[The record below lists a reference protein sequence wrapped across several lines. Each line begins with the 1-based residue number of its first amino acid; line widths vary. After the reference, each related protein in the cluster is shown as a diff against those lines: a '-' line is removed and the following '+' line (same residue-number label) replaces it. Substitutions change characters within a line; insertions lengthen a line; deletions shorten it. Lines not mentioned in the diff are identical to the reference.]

1 MYKCKKY
8 LNLLKLLIVCLIS
21 NFFVFNSTYAEIVKK
36 IEIIGNDR
44 ISDDTIKL
52 FSQVSIEDDLYI
64 DDLNTILKNLY
75 ETNFFK
81 DVLVEFEN
89 NILLIKISENPIIEK
104 VNYEG
109 IKSNKLLEQIK
120 ENALIKSRS
129 SYNEFILNE
138 EKKRLKNLLK
148 ELGYYNPKIDI
159 TLKEERNNLITLN
172 LNFELGNKAKIKKIT
187 FVGNKIFKDRK
198 LRRIIAS
205 TEYKYWKFLSGR
217 KFLNENLVELDKRL
231 LTNFYKN
238 SGFYNVEVNTSFAKL
253 INDDEFELI
262 FNINAK
268 SKIFFGELK
277 LKLPNDFDENNFQS
291 IKKLFLKLK
300 GETYSL
306 NLIDKILDEIDT
318 ITTLEQYKF
327 INATVN
333 ENIKDN
339 LIDLEF
345 VIGESEKFYVSKINI
360 FGNNVTAENVIRNQ
374 FEVDEGDPFNEIL
387 VNKSINNLKSL
398 GFFKAVNKKIID
410 NKNSKTK
417 TINITVEEKPTG
429 EISAQAGVGTDG
441 SSIGFGVKENN
452 YLGKGISLDSNFL
465 ISDES
470 FKGKFSVTNPNYK
483 NSDKSFYFAAEAI
496 ETDNYKTFG
505 YKTNKTGFTIGS
517 NFEYLN
523 DLFLGI
529 GNSNYYEK
537 IETNSS
543 ASARQQAQEGDY
555 WDSFLNL
562 DFNYDKRNQKFQT
575 SSGFRSFYSIGIPV
589 ISDTNTLKN
598 YYSHSYYFDLFDKN
612 VSSISFYFESANSIN
627 NKDIKLS
634 ERITIPS
641 RRLRGFESGRVGP
654 KDGDDFIGGN
664 FAYSVNFSSTI
675 PQLLAESQ
683 NVDFLL
689 FTDIADIWGVDY
701 DSSLDNSKIRSSIG
715 LGLDWFSPLG
725 PMNFSL
731 AHPITKANGDR
742 TETFRFNL
750 GTTF

>member
-1 MYKCKKY
+1 MYQKIY
-8 LNLLKLLIVCLIS
+8 I
-21 NFFVFNSTYAEIVKK
+21 NFIILFACFFININTVHSEIVNK
-36 IEIIGNDR
+36 IEIIGNER
-44 ISDDTIKL
+44 ISDDTVEL
-52 FSQVSIEDDLYI
+52 FSQVSLEDDLTT

-81 DVLVEFEN
+81 NVSVELKN
-89 NILLIKISENPIIEK
+89 NILSITILENPIIETI
-104 VNYEG
+104 NYNG
-109 IKSNKLLEQIK
+109 IKSNKLIDQLK
-120 ENALIKSRS
+120 EDALLKSRS
-129 SYNEFILNE
+129 SYNEFILSE
-138 EKKRLKNLLK
+138 EKKRLINLLK
-148 ELGYYNPKIDI
+148 EIGYYKPEIDI
-159 TLKEERNNLITLN
+159 ILNEENDNLVTLN
-172 LNFELGNKAKIKKIT
+172 LNFNLGNKAKIKKIT
-187 FVGNKIFKDRK
+187 FIGNKIFKDKK

-217 KFLNENLVELDKRL
+217 KFLNEQLVEFDKRL

-238 SGFYNVEVNTSFAKL
+238 NGFYNVKVNTSFAKL
-253 INDDEFELI
+253 LNKDEFELI
-262 FNINAK
+262 FNIDAK
-268 SKIFFGELK
+268 SKVFFGDLT
-277 LKLPNDFDENNFQS
+277 LNLPSDFDENNFQR
-291 IKKLFLKLK
+291 INKLFLKLK

-327 INATVN
+327 LNASVN
-333 ENIKDN
+333 ENLENDKIN
-339 LIDLEF
+339 LEF
-345 VIGESEKFYVSKINI
+345 IIQESEKYYIDKINI

-398 GFFKAVNKKIID
+398 GFFKTVDKEIIDVNNSNTKII
-410 NKNSKTK
+410 NL
-417 TINITVEEKPTG
+417 TVKEKPTG

-452 YLGKGISLDSNFL
+452 YLGKGIALDTNFSLSADSFR
-465 ISDES
+465 
-470 FKGKFSVTNPNYK
+470 GKFSITNPNYK
-483 NSDKSFYFAAEAI
+483 NTDKSFYFSAEAL
-496 ETDNYKTFG
+496 ETDNYQTFG
-505 YKTNKTGFTIGS
+505 YKTNKTGFSVGS

-537 IETNSS
+537 IETNST
-543 ASARQQAQEGDY
+543 ASTRQQSQEGDY
-555 WDSFLNL
+555 WDTFINL
-562 DFNYDKRNQKFQT
+562 DLNYDKRDQKFQT
-575 SSGFRSFYSIGIPV
+575 SSGFRSFYSVGLPIL
-589 ISDTNTLKN
+589 SDTNTLKN
-598 YYSHSYYFDLFDKN
+598 FYSHSYFFDLFDNN
-612 VSSISFYFESANSIN
+612 VSTISFYFESANSLN

-641 RRLRGFESGRVGP
+641 RRLRGFETGRVGP

-675 PQLLAESQ
+675 PQFLEESQ

-701 DSSLDNSKIRSSIG
+701 DSSLDDSKIRSSIG
-715 LGLDWFSPLG
+715 LGLDWYSPLG
-725 PMNFSL
+725 PMNFSF
-731 AHPITKANGDR
+731 AHPITKGNGDK